1 LGVGFRVGIGVGLGV
16 GVSVG
21 AIVGVSVRI
30 AWLIAAVVA
39 VGVGVGVDVVPMVLL
54 PYAEAAQ
61 MQRSS
66 AAISVPHP
74 RPILVLRERVLNQCL
89 KPDGGFGG

>member
-1 LGVGFRVGIGVGLGV
+1 LGVGFWVGIGVGFGV

-21 AIVGVSVRI
+21 AVVGVSVGI

-39 VGVGVGVDVVPMVLL
+39 VGVGVCVDVGPMVLL

-61 MQRSS
+61 IQRSR
-66 AAISVPHP
+66 AAIIVPHP
-74 RPILVLRERVLNQCL
+74 RPIFVLRERVLNQCL
-89 KPDGGFGG
+89 KPDGGFGD